1 MSFIILSNNKDGY
14 IFTQTERESFDFGKS
29 THPNNRAFSTRSAAQ
44 GGGPSVQQSP
54 MLSISNEL
62 LWKACLALEA
72 LGAVVTSHLEQ
83 VTWLDFGKDNTN
95 NSDCGK
101 LTISLIA
108 KAASDFATSSA
119 SNRERILY
127 LLMAAHA
134 EDDSENANAAAAAAE
149 KVSAALVIDS
159 IEIPLCDTGAT
170 TWLAFKCITLLV
182 KSLQNLAISVEAD
195 GDTEYLSAL
204 LDGSFAPIISML
216 QHFIR
221 RMLGSPVIVSKTLLS
236 YKELACASMS
246 VDGHLTMRRQA
257 ILTSLCK
264 LCLPSWGKKRHNW

>member
-1 MSFIILSNNKDGY
+1 VSNHKDGY

-29 THPNNRAFSTRSAAQ
+29 NHSNNRALSSRSAAQ
-44 GGGPSVQQSP
+44 GGGPSVQQQP
-54 MLSISNEL
+54 MLFISNEI
-62 LWKACLALEA
+62 LWRAFLALEA
-72 LGAVVTSHLEQ
+72 LGALVTSYLEQ
-83 VTWLDFGKDNTN
+83 VSWLDFAKDSTN

-101 LTISLIA
+101 LTVSLIA

-134 EDDSENANAAAAAAE
+134 EDDSENSNAAAAAAE
-149 KVSAALVIDS
+149 KVTAALVIDS
-159 IEIPLCDTGAT
+159 IEIPRCDTGAT
-170 TWLAFKCITLLV
+170 TWLAFKCIIFLV
-182 KSLQNLAISVEAD
+182 KSMQNLAISVKVDE
-195 GDTEYLSAL
+195 DTESRQNLSAL
-204 LDGSFAPIISML
+204 LDGSFAPTVSML

-236 YKELACASMS
+236 YKELACASML
-246 VDGHLTMRRQA
+246 VDGQSTKARRQA